1 MLSLVD
7 KTEEVAR
14 LGDQELI
21 ESLQRLL
28 AQERG
33 VHARLLVHIAE
44 VDARGLYRER
54 AYSSMFDYCV
64 RALHMS
70 EAEAYLRIR
79 AARLSREFPRVLDM
93 LQAGE
98 LHLSA
103 LKLLAP
109 VLTPHNANELLEVS
123 RFKSKRD
130 LEVLLAARFEK
141 PDVPNT
147 LRKLPQARPA
157 PAAAAELPLALETV
171 GAAEGSA
178 PCPPRVEPSKEPRFE
193 LQPSASASARPSLGP
208 LGPGRYK
215 LQLTASQALHD
226 KLQQARDLMRHEL
239 PDGDLAQI
247 VERALDLLIRERMKR
262 RFGVGRKA
270 NTHRSG
276 KKREPKP
283 GSRHIPNA
291 VRREVVARDGLRCSF
306 VSAEG
311 VRCNERGLLE
321 LHHEQPYGRGG
332 PATTSNIHVMCR
344 SHNQLLA
351 ERDYGRRFI
360 QQRVQEAQLARASV
374 ARPGTRNAEPSA
386 MPRLFLSR
394 RCASIVIVARR
405 KRTDFGYSVVR

>member
-33 VHARLLVHIAE
+33 VHARLLIHLAE

-64 RALHMS
+64 QALHMS

-79 AARLSREFPRVLDM
+79 AARLSREFPRVLEM

-109 VLTPHNANELLEVS
+109 VLTADNAHELLEVA
-123 RFKSKRD
+123 RFKSKRE

-147 LRKLPQARPA
+147 IRKLPQARPA
-157 PAAAAELPLALETV
+157 PAAEANVPLAFETT
-171 GAAEGSA
+171 AQAEGSA
-178 PCPPRVEPSKEPRFE
+178 PCTPRVEPSEEPRFE
-193 LQPSASASARPSLGP
+193 LRSSASASARPSLGP
-208 LGPGRYK
+208 LGRGRYK

-239 PDGDLAQI
+239 PDGDLAQV
-247 VERALDLLIRERMKR
+247 VERALDLLIQERMKR

-270 NTHRSG
+270 RTSH
-276 KKREPKP
+276 
-283 GSRHIPNA
+283 
-291 VRREVVARDGLRCSF
+291 
-306 VSAEG
+306 
-311 VRCNERGLLE
+311 
-321 LHHEQPYGRGG
+321 GR
-332 PATTSNIHVMCR
+332 
-344 SHNQLLA
+344 
-351 ERDYGRRFI
+351 
-360 QQRVQEAQLARASV
+360 AQAK
-374 ARPGTRNAEPSA
+374 GE
-386 MPRLFLSR
+386 
-394 RCASIVIVARR
+394 
-405 KRTDFGYSVVR
+405 